1 MGLTFG
7 GDTSGITQK
16 GKGPR
21 PTAKDL
27 HEINPDKSTLRSKD
41 HHEPTSRRRQWQY
54 SELSIP
60 LSLAPNPQQKVI
72 PDIPARKS

>member
-1 MGLTFG
+1 MELTFE

-27 HEINPDKSTLRSKD
+27 HEGTLIENFEK
-41 HHEPTSRRRQWQY
+41 
-54 SELSIP
+54 
-60 LSLAPNPQQKVI
+60 
-72 PDIPARKS
+72 

>member
-41 HHEPTSRRRQWQY
+41 HHEPTSRR
-54 SELSIP
+54 
-60 LSLAPNPQQKVI
+60 
-72 PDIPARKS
+72 